1 MKYYPTLP
9 KRHRV
14 AYVGTYPPQ
23 ECGIATFTMDLVN
36 ATDLSGWKSV
46 VYAVDGDGSHA
57 NSIDKKVVFAIEKEN
72 KASYLAAA
80 RSINDSDISVLSLQ
94 HEYGIY
100 GGDDGEYVLELARAV
115 RCPVVVTLH
124 TILPEPT
131 PSQLRIIR
139 ELEIYCDSF
148 VTMAHAGEKLLCEV
162 YGVCPSKVRF
172 IPHGSPN
179 FPFTL
184 DESLKDRFGFAGR
197 RVIST
202 FGLIS
207 PNKGIE
213 DAIAAMPA
221 VVEKVPNALY
231 LILGQTHPVIKRR
244 EGEWYREQLEE
255 QVRNLGLENNVRFVN
270 SYLALQQ
277 LIDYLM
283 VTDVYITPYYANP
296 HQITSGTLAYALAAG
311 KVIVS
316 TPYIYAEELLA
327 DGRGFLYPFRDSGA
341 LAQIV
346 SRVLCDDRLF
356 MNTRE
361 RAYEYGRTMTWG
373 SVGLQYTRL
382 FTEVL
387 RERWVHHRVAEDTA
401 SLVQMGGLIG
411 EARAAALVKSVETP
425 PALAKSGVTGRSRPK
440 SVLQG

>member
-14 AYVGTYPPQ
+14 AFVGTYPPQ

-46 VYAVDGDGSHA
+46 VIAVDGDGCHA
-57 NSIDKKVVFAIEKEN
+57 EKADKKVVFTIDKN
-72 KASYLAAA
+72 DPASYLAAA
-80 RSINDSDISVLSLQ
+80 RAINAKDISVLSLQ

-100 GGDDGEYVLELARAV
+100 GGDDGEYVLLLARSV

-131 PSQLRIIR
+131 PSQRRIIR
-139 ELEIYCDSF
+139 ELERYCAAF
-148 VTMAHAGEKLLCEV
+148 VTMAHAGERLLRDV
-162 YGVCPSKVRF
+162 YGVSPSKICF

-179 FPFTL
+179 FPMYV
-184 DESLKDRFGFAGR
+184 DESLKAQFGFSGR
-197 RVIST
+197 RILST

-221 VVEKVPNALY
+221 VVEKEPNALY

-244 EGEWYREQLEE
+244 EGEWYREQLEQ
-255 QVRNLGLENNVRFVN
+255 QVRDLKMEDNIRFVN
-270 SYLALQQ
+270 SYLTLQQ

-327 DGRGFLYPFRDSGA
+327 DGRGFLYPFRDSQA
-341 LAQIV
+341 LAASV

-356 MNTRE
+356 AKTRE

-382 FTEVL
+382 FTELL
-387 RERWVHHRVAEDTA
+387 RERWVHHRVAEDTT
-401 SLVQMGGLIG
+401 SLIQMGGLMG
-411 EARAAALVKSVETP
+411 EGRPGALVKSSENGQNST
-425 PALAKSGVTGRSRPK
+425 RPSLPSAPK
-440 SVLQG
+440 TVLQG

>member
-14 AYVGTYPPQ
+14 AFIGTYPPQ

-46 VYAVDGDGSHA
+46 VVAVDGDCSQA
-57 NSIDKKVVFAIEKEN
+57 ERTDKKVIFSIDKN
-72 KASYLAAA
+72 NPASYLAAA
-80 RSINDSDISVLSLQ
+80 RAINAKDISILSIQ

-100 GGDDGEYVLELARAV
+100 GGDDGEYVLLLARAV
-115 RCPVVVTLH
+115 HCPVVVTLH

-131 PSQLRIIR
+131 ASQRRIIR
-139 ELEIYCDSF
+139 ELERYCAGF
-148 VTMAHAGEKLLCEV
+148 VTMAHAGECLLRDV
-162 YGVCPSKVRF
+162 YGVSPSKICF

-179 FPFTL
+179 FPYGT
-184 DESLKDRFGFAGR
+184 DDSLKEQLGFTGR
-197 RVIST
+197 RILST

-244 EGEWYREQLEE
+244 EGEWYREQLEQ
-255 QVRNLGLENNVRFVN
+255 QVRDLKMEDNVRFVN
-270 SYLALQQ
+270 SYLTLQL

-327 DGRGFLYPFRDSGA
+327 ERRGFLYPFRDSQA
-341 LAQIV
+341 LAAAV

-356 MNTRE
+356 AKTRE

-373 SVGLQYTRL
+373 SVGLQYTRF
-382 FTEVL
+382 FTELL
-387 RERWVHHRVAEDTA
+387 RERWVHHRVAEDTT
-401 SLVQMGGLIG
+401 SLIQVG
-411 EARAAALVKSVETP
+411 EGRAVALVKSSENGQNTAR
-425 PALAKSGVTGRSRPK
+425 PAFPAVPK
-440 SVLQG
+440 TVLQG